1 VLVVGAF
8 SLQTPNKGTIVPN
21 MGTKKT
27 NTPSLGD
34 VLFTKTQRQ
43 VLSLLFGNPD
53 KSFYANEIVRY
64 AGVGIGSVLRE
75 LEKLSNVGL
84 LTIEKKGNQKHYTAN
99 RKSPIF
105 EELRGVVQKTFGL
118 ADVIRKALDEFR
130 DSVELAFIYGSVAK
144 GTDKANS
151 DVDVMIISDQLS
163 YPEILASVAPIE
175 ANIGRPVNPTIYT
188 TKEFKDKIQSDNSF
202 VTRVVTQQKIYL
214 IGSEDDLPTV

>member
-1 VLVVGAF
+1 M
-8 SLQTPNKGTIVPN
+8 GTIN
-21 MGTKKT
+21 I
-27 NTPSLGD
+27 NTSGLAD
-34 VLFTKTQRQ
+34 VLFSKTQRQ
-43 VLSLLFGNPD
+43 VLSLLFGNPE

-64 AGVGIGSVLRE
+64 AGVGIGSVQRE
-75 LEKLSNVGL
+75 LERLSNVGL

-105 EELRGVVQKTFGL
+105 EELRGIVQKTFGL
-118 ADVIRKALDEFR
+118 ADVLRKALDEFR

-144 GTDKANS
+144 GTDRANS

-163 YPEILASVAPIE
+163 YSEILASVAPIE

-188 TKEFKDKIQSDNSF
+188 TKEFRDKIQSDNSF

-214 IGSEDDLPTV
+214 IGSEDDIPTV

>member
-1 VLVVGAF
+1 
-8 SLQTPNKGTIVPN
+8 
-21 MGTKKT
+21 MGIMKT
-27 NTPSLGD
+27 NAPGLGD

-84 LTIEKKGNQKHYTAN
+84 LTTEKKGNQKHYTAN

-163 YPEILASVAPIE
+163 YPELLASVAPIE

-188 TKEFKDKIQSDNSF
+188 TKEFKNKIQSDNSF

-214 IGSEDDLPTV
+214 LGSEDDLPTV

>member
-1 VLVVGAF
+1 MLGVGAF

-21 MGTKKT
+21 MGTKET
-27 NTPSLGD
+27 NTPGLGD

-75 LEKLSNVGL
+75 LEKLSNVVL
-84 LTIEKKGNQKHYTAN
+84 LTTEKKGNQKHYTAN

-163 YPEILASVAPIE
+163 YPELLASVAPIE

-188 TKEFKDKIQSDNSF
+188 TKEFKDKIQSYNSF
-202 VTRVVTQQKIYL
+202 VTRVITQQKIYL

>member
-1 VLVVGAF
+1 
-8 SLQTPNKGTIVPN
+8 
-21 MGTKKT
+21 MGIMKT
-27 NTPSLGD
+27 NAPGLGD

-75 LEKLSNVGL
+75 LEKLSSVGL
-84 LTIEKKGNQKHYTAN
+84 LVIEKTGNQKHYQAN

-130 DSVELAFIYGSVAK
+130 DSVKLAFIYGSVAK

-163 YPEILASVAPIE
+163 YSEVLASVAPIE

-188 TKEFKDKIQSDNSF
+188 TKEFKNKIQSDNSF
-202 VTRVVTQQKIYL
+202 VTRDPSGHSFVFLNVSINKKPVFGL
-214 IGSEDDLPTV
+214 GSGEF

>member
-1 VLVVGAF
+1 M
-8 SLQTPNKGTIVPN
+8 GTIN
-21 MGTKKT
+21 T
-27 NTPSLGD
+27 NTYGLGD
-34 VLFTKTQRQ
+34 VLFSKTQRQ

-64 AGVGIGSVLRE
+64 AGVGIGSVQRE
-75 LEKLSNVGL
+75 LEKFSNVGL

-118 ADVIRKALDEFR
+118 ADVIRKALDELKGR
-130 DSVELAFIYGSVAK
+130 VELAFIYGSVAK

-151 DVDVMIISDQLS
+151 DVDVMVVSDQLS
-163 YPEILASVAPIE
+163 YSEILTSVVPVE

-188 TKEFKDKIQSDNSF
+188 TKEFKDKILSDNSF

-214 IGSEDDLPTV
+214 IGSEDDIPTI

>member
-1 VLVVGAF
+1 
-8 SLQTPNKGTIVPN
+8 

-27 NTPSLGD
+27 NTTGLGD

-84 LTIEKKGNQKHYTAN
+84 LTIEKIGNQKHYTAN

-118 ADVIRKALDEFR
+118 ADVIRKALDEFS

-175 ANIGRPVNPTIYT
+175 ATIGRSVNPTIYT
-188 TKEFKDKIQSDNSF
+188 TKEFKDKIQLDNSF

-214 IGSEDDLPTV
+214 IGSEDDIPTV

>member
-1 VLVVGAF
+1 
-8 SLQTPNKGTIVPN
+8 
-21 MGTKKT
+21 
-27 NTPSLGD
+27 
-34 VLFTKTQRQ
+34 

-84 LTIEKKGNQKHYTAN
+84 LTIEKIGNQKHYTAN

-118 ADVIRKALDEFR
+118 ADVIRKALDGFR

-175 ANIGRPVNPTIYT
+175 ATIGRSVNPTIYT
-188 TKEFKDKIQSDNSF
+188 TKEFKDKIQLDNSF

-214 IGSEDDLPTV
+214 IGSEDDIPTI

>member
-1 VLVVGAF
+1 MLGVGAF

-21 MGTKKT
+21 MGTKET
-27 NTPSLGD
+27 NTPGLGD

-84 LTIEKKGNQKHYTAN
+84 LTTEKKGNQKHYTAN

-163 YPEILASVAPIE
+163 YPELLASVAPIE

-188 TKEFKDKIQSDNSF
+188 TKEFKDKIQSYNSF
-202 VTRVVTQQKIYL
+202 VTRVITQQKIYL

>member
-27 NTPSLGD
+27 NTPGLGD

-84 LTIEKKGNQKHYTAN
+84 LTIEKIGNQKHYTAN

-175 ANIGRPVNPTIYT
+175 ATIGRSVNPTIYT

-214 IGSEDDLPTV
+214 IGSEDDIPTV

>member
-1 VLVVGAF
+1 MLGVGAF
-8 SLQTPNKGTIVPN
+8 SLQVPNKGTIVPN
-21 MGTKKT
+21 MGTKET
-27 NTPSLGD
+27 NTPGLGD

-84 LTIEKKGNQKHYTAN
+84 LTTEKKGNQKHYTAN

-163 YPEILASVAPIE
+163 YPELLASVAPIE

-188 TKEFKDKIQSDNSF
+188 TKEFKDKIQSYNSF
-202 VTRVVTQQKIYL
+202 VTRVITQQKIYL